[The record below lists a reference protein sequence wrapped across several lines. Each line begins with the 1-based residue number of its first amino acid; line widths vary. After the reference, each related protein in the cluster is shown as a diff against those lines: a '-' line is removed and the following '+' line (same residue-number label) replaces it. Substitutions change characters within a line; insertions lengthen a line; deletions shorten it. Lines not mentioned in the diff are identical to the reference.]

1 MNIRKLISSR
11 SFKDFSSLFF
21 SNIFQKLFGFVRE
34 PIIAFFFGSSLLYA
48 NYLLLRTA
56 ADLFS
61 QFTVGNALK
70 ANLLPKFT
78 KIYDTYKKVSLKR
91 VFSFSNR
98 TMFFLFVFSQI
109 IQSAI
114 IIYLD
119 SEYNY
124 ILFIISILLSF
135 SICFNFLNN
144 LFLTIMQSK
153 GQFFKFSIATTL
165 NSFIVAVFIYP
176 FTLFCGIFGLV
187 ISRLLG
193 IVILTFSYIL
203 PMNRERDGYELKL
216 TRKDLNISTLILGN
230 FANIIIIC
238 SRFLSGSDGS
248 NNITYFTYSI
258 FILNAL
264 LTSVIGSLSTLLLRK
279 VSIKKN
285 TKFMYLSLGISVF
298 VGSLLILFLHYF
310 NKLSLIKANATKM
323 VIVLIYT
330 SGAIITFALADKI
343 DWTYGLFLASG
354 NFLGGWVCSRWMIK
368 KSEKIIK
375 LFLVVMVIL
384 MSMKLWFFNN

>member
-1 MNIRKLISSR
+1 MNIRNVTR
-11 SFKDFSSLFF
+11 SKSLKDFSSLFF
-21 SNIFQKLFGFVRE
+21 SNIFQKLLGLVRE
-34 PIIAFFFGSSLLYA
+34 PVVAFFFGSSLLYA

-78 KIYDTYKKVSLKR
+78 KIYDTYKKVSLKK
-91 VFSFSNR
+91 VFSFSKR
-98 TMFFLFVFSQI
+98 TMILLFIISQI
-109 IQSAI
+109 FQSI
-114 IIYLD
+114 IILYLD

-124 ILFIISILLSF
+124 TLFIISILLSF

-193 IVILTFSYIL
+193 IIILTFSYIL

-238 SRFLSGSDGS
+238 SISRFTKQNFSC
-248 NNITYFTYSI
+248 I
-258 FILNAL
+258 FGEI
-264 LTSVIGSLSTLLLRK
+264 IFHK
-279 VSIKKN
+279 
-285 TKFMYLSLGISVF
+285 
-298 VGSLLILFLHYF
+298 HF
-310 NKLSLIKANATKM
+310 N
-323 VIVLIYT
+323 
-330 SGAIITFALADKI
+330 
-343 DWTYGLFLASG
+343 
-354 NFLGGWVCSRWMIK
+354 
-368 KSEKIIK
+368 
-375 LFLVVMVIL
+375 
-384 MSMKLWFFNN
+384 